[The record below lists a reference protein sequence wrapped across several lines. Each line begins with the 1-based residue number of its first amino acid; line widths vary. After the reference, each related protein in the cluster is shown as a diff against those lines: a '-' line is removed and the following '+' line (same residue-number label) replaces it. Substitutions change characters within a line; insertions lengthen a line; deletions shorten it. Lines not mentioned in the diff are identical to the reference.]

1 MPGQPVVIEG
11 TLRPDGTLD
20 LDEKPNLPPG
30 RVQVI
35 VQPLPELPADDPF
48 WQRIQAIWAGQKAR
62 GHVPR
67 SAEQVQAERQAL
79 NDEMDQEIDAAGRLQ
94 QEARARRDPGGKRP
108 E

>member
-1 MPGQPVVIEG
+1 MPGQLVVIAG

-20 LDEKPNLPPG
+20 LDEKPNLPAG

-35 VQPLPELPADDPF
+35 VQPLPELPTDDPF
-48 WQRIQAIWAGQKAR
+48 LQRMQAIWAAQQAR

-67 SAEQVQAERQAL
+67 SAEQVEAERQAL
-79 NDEMDQEIDAAGRLQ
+79 NDEMDKEIDEAGRLQ
-94 QEARARRDPGGKRP
+94 QEARSRRGSGNEKR